1 MEGDGMSAA
10 DKIKEA
16 DWRLFRSR
24 LPIWQEAYM
33 ERLNREYIAL
43 LSGTGSAS
51 EKFWELERRMREDK
65 RRGGV
70 VMRMSRSKLLNAVSG
85 VYIEVLRGTPIL
97 LQLYFFWIGLPKLV
111 PFELSDTQCIVVAL
125 AVNASAFIS
134 EIIRAGIAAVD
145 KGQWEAARSIGLS
158 ETHVMTHV
166 ILPQAVKNILPALC
180 NEFISTVKGTS
191 LASVFFV
198 GELMT
203 SFKTVQSATFL
214 ALQSLTIVGVIYFIL
229 NFVLSRL
236 LKILERRLMVS
247 D

>member
-70 VMRMSRSKLLNAVSG
+70 VMRMSRSDMELNGVISIAELDGFSEELREKLAF
-85 VYIEVLRGTPIL
+85 VLRDHRDWDHGD
-97 LQLYFFWIGLPKLV
+97 
-111 PFELSDTQCIVVAL
+111 S
-125 AVNASAFIS
+125 
-134 EIIRAGIAAVD
+134 
-145 KGQWEAARSIGLS
+145 
-158 ETHVMTHV
+158 
-166 ILPQAVKNILPALC
+166 
-180 NEFISTVKGTS
+180 
-191 LASVFFV
+191 
-198 GELMT
+198 
-203 SFKTVQSATFL
+203 
-214 ALQSLTIVGVIYFIL
+214 
-229 NFVLSRL
+229 
-236 LKILERRLMVS
+236 
-247 D
+247 